1 MKHKHSNSNIADSL
15 VRQGRNEQRSESVTP
30 TKFGKL
36 NSADKVSQVKRL
48 DEPTRMAGDRYPAM
62 TAYINNPAVRD
73 STDTWLALFEKSNE
87 GKEFNQAKL
96 A

>member
-15 VRQGRNEQRSESVTP
+15 VRQGRNEQRTGSVTP

-48 DEPTRMAGDRYPAM
+48 DKTTRMAGDKYPAM
-62 TAYINNPAVRD
+62 TEYINDPNG
-73 STDTWLALFEKSNE
+73 TDTWLALFEKSNE
-87 GKEFNQAKL
+87 GRTFNQAKL

>member
-15 VRQGRNEQRSESVTP
+15 VRQGRNEQRTGSVTP

-48 DEPTRMAGDRYPAM
+48 DKTTRMAGDLYDTYPAM
-62 TAYINNPAVRD
+62 TEYIKNPNGI
-73 STDTWLALFEKSNE
+73 DTWLALFEKSNE
-87 GKEFNQAKL
+87 GRTFNQAKL